1 MCNTTNTRRPAHL
14 FYGAL
19 ANWKNAAI
27 EVEAVCPDDN
37 ADNYEQEV
45 DRLADNA
52 RALQDAVFKY
62 AAPDMAAIVAKLELA
77 ISSPEFIQI
86 DYIRNA
92 IDDLANLA
100 GVETSP
106 AFVPTVWLSQF
117 ERRGGHFDYEPV
129 SGKIILHANYDQ
141 RAAMAM
147 VNQLSDIEREALR
160 ASIIGNNTKGAE
172 A

>member
-37 ADNYEQEV
+37 EDKYEQEV
-45 DRLADNA
+45 DRLADIA
-52 RALQDAVFKY
+52 SALQEAVFKY
-62 AAPDMAAIVAKLELA
+62 AAPDMAAVIAKLELA

-92 IDDLANLA
+92 IEDLANLA
-100 GVETSP
+100 GVEKSP
-106 AFVPTVWLSQF
+106 AFVPTVWLSLF
-117 ERRGGHFDYEPV
+117 ERRGGYFDYEPV
-129 SGKIILHANYDQ
+129 SGKITLSANYTERQ
-141 RAAMAM
+141 AMSM

-160 ASIIGNNTKGAE
+160 AAIIGNNAKGGDA
-172 A
+172 

>member
-1 MCNTTNTRRPAHL
+1 
-14 FYGAL
+14 
-19 ANWKNAAI
+19 
-27 EVEAVCPDDN
+27 
-37 ADNYEQEV
+37 
-45 DRLADNA
+45 
-52 RALQDAVFKY
+52 
-62 AAPDMAAIVAKLELA
+62 MAAVIAKMELA

-92 IDDLANLA
+92 IGDLANLA
-100 GVETSP
+100 GVEKSP
-106 AFVPTVWLSQF
+106 AFVPSVWLSQF

-141 RAAMAM
+141 RAAMSM

-160 ASIIGNNTKGAE
+160 ASIIGSNSKGAE

>member
-1 MCNTTNTRRPAHL
+1 MPC
-14 FYGAL
+14 
-19 ANWKNAAI
+19 
-27 EVEAVCPDDN
+27 
-37 ADNYEQEV
+37 
-45 DRLADNA
+45 DRLADIA
-52 RALQDAVFKY
+52 SALREAVFQY
-62 AAPDMAAIVAKLELA
+62 AAPDMAAIIAKLELA
-77 ISSPEFIQI
+77 ISTPEFIQI

-92 IDDLANLA
+92 IDDLASLA
-100 GVETSP
+100 GVEKSP
-106 AFVPTVWLSQF
+106 AFVPTLWLSLF

-160 ASIIGNNTKGAE
+160 ASIVGNNAKGAE